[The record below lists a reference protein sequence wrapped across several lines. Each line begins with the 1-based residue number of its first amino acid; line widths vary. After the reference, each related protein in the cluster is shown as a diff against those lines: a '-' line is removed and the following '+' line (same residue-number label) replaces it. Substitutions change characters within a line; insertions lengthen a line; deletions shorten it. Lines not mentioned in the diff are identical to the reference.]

1 MTDRDEPLRV
11 AVATGGRFHSFDLA
25 RQLQRAGALACIH
38 TGYPRFKLRD
48 TGVRPESIDSF
59 PWLTTLYMALIR
71 WSHLPRWV
79 ERELAW
85 AANGALDRRFARRIV
100 EGTIACDVV
109 SALSGGGLAIGRAA
123 HARGIAYVCDRGS
136 SHIAVQDRL
145 LREEYGMLGMEWP
158 GVDPRVIEKERAEYA
173 EADAITVP
181 SGFAVDSFVAEGV
194 ARDKLHCIPY
204 GVNLDRFKP
213 TAPRDSEFRVL
224 YVGSLSVRKGIHYLL
239 RAFTRAALPRA
250 RLVLVG
256 GGSAEGEELLRRY
269 PVSNLELTG
278 HLSPERVAEQ
288 MSRAS
293 VLVLPSVED
302 GFGIVLCQAL
312 ACGCPI
318 LATAHT
324 GGPDLVSGD
333 DVGFVVPIRDAE
345 ALADRL
351 TRLYRDRSLLAAQ
364 SAAALD
370 RVRRIGGLDE
380 YGRLSLDLF
389 CGLARRRAS

>member
-1 MTDRDEPLRV
+1 MRV

-25 RQLQRAGALACIH
+25 RQLERAGALACIH

-48 TGVRPESIDSF
+48 TGVDPALIDSF

-71 WSHLPRWV
+71 WPRLPRSI

-85 AANGALDRRFARRIV
+85 AANGALDRRFARRIASGAV
-100 EGTIACDVV
+100 ACDVV

-145 LREEYGMLGMEWP
+145 LREEYGLLGMAWP
-158 GVDPRVIEKERAEYA
+158 GVDPRVIDKERAEYA

-181 SGFAVDSFVAEGV
+181 SGFAVESFAGEGV
-194 ARDKLHCIPY
+194 SRDKLHCVPY
-204 GVNLDRFKP
+204 GVNLERFKP
-213 TAPRDSEFRVL
+213 SAPRAGEFRVL

-239 RAFTRAALPRA
+239 QGFARAALPGA

-256 GGSAEGEELLRRY
+256 GGSAEGDELLRRY
-269 PVSNLELTG
+269 PVGNLELTG
-278 HLSPERVAEQ
+278 HLPPEKVAEQ

-293 VLVLPSVED
+293 VFVLPSVED

-318 LATAHT
+318 LATTNT
-324 GGPDLVSGD
+324 GGPDLVSNE
-333 DVGFVVPIRDAE
+333 DVGFVVPIRDADAIAE
-345 ALADRL
+345 KL
-351 TRLYRDRSLLAAQ
+351 TRLHRDPVLLAAQ
-364 SAAALD
+364 SAAAIA
-370 RVRRIGGLDE
+370 RVRRIGGLEE
-380 YGRLSLDLF
+380 YGRLSLALF
-389 CGLARRRAS
+389 QRLARERVS